1 MKKVFLLTLLTIF
14 TISALSGCKKDK
26 DGRLSAPYD
35 VDNKTQGTDSVD
47 VGSMEPADVTL
58 DLETGSVVSTPKNND
73 KKNEPIKETIGEDD
87 VTTSTDSK
95 KNDSSASSS
104 DKSNSSSSSS
114 SSSSSGKDN
123 SSSSSS
129 DDNKQSMDGWSPWR

>member
-1 MKKVFLLTLLTIF
+1 MKKILVLTIILAF
-14 TISALSGCKKDK
+14 TVFFVSGCKKDK
-26 DGRLSAPYD
+26 DGRLSTSYD
-35 VDNKTQGTDSVD
+35 TDKKAQGTDSVD

-58 DLETGSVVSTPKNND
+58 DLETGSVVSTPKSND
-73 KKNEPIKETIGEDD
+73 KKNESIKETIGEDD

-95 KNDSSASSS
+95 KNDSSVSSS
-104 DKSNSSSSSS
+104 DKSNSSSSS

>member
-1 MKKVFLLTLLTIF
+1 MKKITLLTLILVF
-14 TISALSGCKKDK
+14 TVLIVSGCKKDK
-26 DGRLSAPYD
+26 DGRLSTTYD
-35 VDNKTQGTDSVD
+35 TDKKAQGTDSVD

-58 DLETGSVVSTPKNND
+58 DLETGSVVSTPKSND
-73 KKNEPIKETIGEDD
+73 KKNESIKETIGEDD

-114 SSSSSGKDN
+114 SSSSGKDN

>member
-1 MKKVFLLTLLTIF
+1 MKKVFLLTILTVF

-35 VDNKTQGTDSVD
+35 VDKKTQGTDSVD

-58 DLETGSVVSTPKNND
+58 DLETGSVVSTPKSND

-87 VTTSTDSK
+87 VSDNTDSK
-95 KNDSSASSS
+95 KNDSSVSSS
-104 DKSNSSSSSS
+104 DKSNSSSSS

-129 DDNKQSMDGWSPWR
+129 DDNKQSMDGWEPWR